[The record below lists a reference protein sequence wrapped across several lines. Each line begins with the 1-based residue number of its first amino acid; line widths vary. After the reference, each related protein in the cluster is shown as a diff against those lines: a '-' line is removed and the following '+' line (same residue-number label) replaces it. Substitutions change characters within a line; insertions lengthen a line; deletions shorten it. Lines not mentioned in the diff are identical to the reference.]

1 MERDIAGPTSSTES
15 LLCSNGQSTST
26 NLISIQICPST
37 GGQFDLQVTQEFTVD
52 DLKRAIGK
60 KLKVTRDKISIL
72 FREKILKDGTLREHS
87 VVDGSRITLLPHVES
102 GLMNQRAEQSVLQAL
117 ENLSD
122 GQVND
127 FLSGKSPL
135 TLAMRL
141 GDHMMFVQLQ
151 LSTTP
156 PKKVAKRKRTSAN
169 QTSSSVSSAGT
180 ASMGTSNG
188 STAAISPASQLLYK
202 DAQSTLPSNTLPP
215 PSSSSS
221 STATDITPSSLNKP
235 PYASSSQTMT
245 VKEAPPINTLPILDK
260 SLLAEASRNLSK
272 RLKELSQASAEAA
285 KNQEED
291 LTPPPSPPV
300 TTNTMKPTSS
310 SLSTSSTTTSTTSS
324 SSSVMSSLSP
334 AMARD
339 KQQGAIIESMQHHGQ
354 GVYSGTFSGTLN
366 PALQDRDG
374 KPKKSISTIIHIL
387 NDLLGATPQYRA
399 SSGKQSSRKAE
410 RMMSA
415 MATKPNH
422 TPENEERLQQENQT
436 IRGKMERLQQMMEE
450 RRQRRQ
456 QRRES
461 RGPYPMWSPISPH
474 MPNSPEKED
483 GSSMEVDAN
492 LETMTDNVNDSNDN
506 QYSVAQKT
514 VVA

>member
-1 MERDIAGPTSSTES
+1 LHSAERTDAVAYTPNWNQTPGLQRKDTRISRRRRSGIGLQATSIDRTKMERDIAGPTSSTES

-127 FLSGKSPL
+127 FLS
-135 TLAMRL
+135 
-141 GDHMMFVQLQ
+141 
-151 LSTTP
+151 
-156 PKKVAKRKRTSAN
+156 
-169 QTSSSVSSAGT
+169 
-180 ASMGTSNG
+180 
-188 STAAISPASQLLYK
+188 
-202 DAQSTLPSNTLPP
+202 
-215 PSSSSS
+215 
-221 STATDITPSSLNKP
+221 ATDITPSSLNKP

-483 GSSMEVDAN
+483 GSSMEAK
-492 LETMTDNVNDSNDN
+492 N
-506 QYSVAQKT
+506 QYQYT
-514 VVA
+514 NITDRYYGTHQHDI